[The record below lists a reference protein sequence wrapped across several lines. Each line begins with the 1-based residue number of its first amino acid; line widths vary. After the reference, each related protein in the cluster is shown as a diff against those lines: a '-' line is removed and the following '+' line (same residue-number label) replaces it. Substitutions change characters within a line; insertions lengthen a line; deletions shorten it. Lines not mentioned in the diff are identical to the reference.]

1 MSDFIKMVKFNEAG
15 LTPAIAQDFRSKKVL
30 MLAWMS
36 KESLLKTLQ
45 TGSAVYFSRSRNC
58 LWHKGETSGQYQI
71 VREVFLDCDCDSIL
85 LFVEQIKGIAC
96 HTGRPSCF
104 FRKFDDT
111 GWRIIEVEEAM
122 GVENERKD

>member
-1 MSDFIKMVKFNEAG
+1 MSDFVELVRFNSSG
-15 LTPAIAQDFRSKKVL
+15 LVPSIAQDFRSKQVL

-36 KESLLKTLQ
+36 KESLLKTLE

-71 VREVFLDCDCDSIL
+71 VKEIFLDCDNDAL
-85 LFVEQIKGIAC
+85 LLYVEQIKGIAC

-104 FRKFDDT
+104 FKRVGEDGRQISEAGKSI
-111 GWRIIEVEEAM
+111 RSEE
-122 GVENERKD
+122 

>member
-1 MSDFIKMVKFNEAG
+1 MSDFIDLVQFNASG
-15 LTPAIAQDFRSKKVL
+15 LVPSIAQDYKSRNVL

-36 KESLLKTLQ
+36 KESLLKTIE

-71 VREVFLDCDCDSIL
+71 VKEILLDCDSDAIL
-85 LFVEQIKGIAC
+85 LIVEQLKGIAC

-104 FRKFDDT
+104 FKEFRKNS
-111 GWRIIEVEEAM
+111 WKIIDV
-122 GVENERKD
+122 

>member
-1 MSDFIKMVKFNEAG
+1 MSDFVELVRFNSAG
-15 LTPAIAQDFRSKKVL
+15 LVPSIAQDYTSKQVL

-36 KESLLKTLQ
+36 KESLLKTME

-71 VREVFLDCDCDSIL
+71 VKEIFLDCDSDALL

-104 FRKFDDT
+104 FRKLSKNSWQIT
-111 GWRIIEVEEAM
+111 EVDK
-122 GVENERKD
+122 GIRD

>member
-1 MSDFIKMVKFNEAG
+1 MSEFVEVIRFNSSG
-15 LTPAIAQDFRSKKVL
+15 LVPAIAQDFKSKQVL

-36 KESLLKTLQ
+36 KESVLKTLE

-58 LWHKGETSGQYQI
+58 LWRKGETSGQYQI
-71 VREVFLDCDCDSIL
+71 VNEIFLDCDNDALL

-104 FRKFDDT
+104 FKKLSKNGWQITEADKFIR
-111 GWRIIEVEEAM
+111 GEE
-122 GVENERKD
+122 

>member
-1 MSDFIKMVKFNEAG
+1 MSDFVELVRFNSSG
-15 LTPAIAQDFRSKKVL
+15 LVPSIAQDFRSKQVL

-36 KESLLKTLQ
+36 KESLLKTLE

-58 LWHKGETSGQYQI
+58 LWKKGETSGQYQI
-71 VREVFLDCDCDSIL
+71 VKEIFLDCDNDALL

-104 FRKFDDT
+104 FRRLGNDDWQT
-111 GWRIIEVEEAM
+111 TEVDEVTRGEE
-122 GVENERKD
+122 

>member
-1 MSDFIKMVKFNEAG
+1 MSDFVELVRFNSAG
-15 LTPAIAQDFRSKKVL
+15 LVPSIAQDYTSKQVL

-36 KESLLKTLQ
+36 RESLLKTME

-71 VREVFLDCDCDSIL
+71 VKEIFLDCDSDALL

-104 FRKFDDT
+104 FKKLT
-111 GWRIIEVEEAM
+111 KNGWQIIEADKVFRGEE
-122 GVENERKD
+122 

>member
-1 MSDFIKMVKFNEAG
+1 MSDFVRVIRFNSSG
-15 LTPAIAQDFRSKKVL
+15 LVPAIAQDFKSKQVL

-36 KESLLKTLQ
+36 KESVLKTLE
-45 TGSAVYFSRSRNC
+45 TGSVVYFSRSRNC

-71 VREVFLDCDCDSIL
+71 VKEIFLDCDNDALL

-104 FRKFDDT
+104 FRKLSKN
-111 GWRIIEVEEAM
+111 GWHITEVYK
-122 GVENERKD
+122 GGRSYK

>member
-1 MSDFIKMVKFNEAG
+1 MSDFVELVRFNSSG
-15 LTPAIAQDFRSKKVL
+15 LVPSIAQDFRSKQVL

-36 KESLLKTLQ
+36 KESLLKTLE

-58 LWHKGETSGQYQI
+58 LWKKGETSGQYQI
-71 VREVFLDCDCDSIL
+71 VKEIFLDCDNDALL

-104 FRKFDDT
+104 FRRLGKY
-111 GWRIIEVEEAM
+111 GWQTTEVDETTRGEE
-122 GVENERKD
+122 

>member
-1 MSDFIKMVKFNEAG
+1 MSDFVEMVRFNSSG
-15 LTPAIAQDFRSKKVL
+15 LIPSIAQDFRTKQVL

-36 KESLLKTLQ
+36 KESLLKTLE

-58 LWHKGETSGQYQI
+58 LWNKGETSGQYQI
-71 VREVFLDCDCDSIL
+71 VKEIFLDCDNDALL

-104 FRKFDDT
+104 FRRLGED
-111 GWRIIEVEEAM
+111 GWQTTEAGKGMRGEE
-122 GVENERKD
+122 

>member
-1 MSDFIKMVKFNEAG
+1 MSDFVKLVRFNSSG
-15 LTPAIAQDFRSKKVL
+15 LVPAIAQDFKSKQVL

-36 KESLLKTLQ
+36 KESVLKTLE

-58 LWHKGETSGQYQI
+58 LWRKGETSGQYQI
-71 VREVFLDCDCDSIL
+71 VNEIFLDCDNDALL

-104 FRKFDDT
+104 FKKLSKNGWQITEADKFNK
-111 GWRIIEVEEAM
+111 GEE
-122 GVENERKD
+122 